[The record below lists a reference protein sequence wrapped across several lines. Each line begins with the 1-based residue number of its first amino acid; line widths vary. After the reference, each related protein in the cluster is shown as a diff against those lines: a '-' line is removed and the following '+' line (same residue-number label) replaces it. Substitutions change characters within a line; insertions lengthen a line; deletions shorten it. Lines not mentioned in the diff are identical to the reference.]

1 MDAREAL
8 QQLEREHQALLQF
21 VYLAPVGLVQVRSD
35 GEIVMLTTPRPEGR
49 GFCNPSSFMLGL
61 LLQARVV
68 PRGRC
73 SSLHSRRGRVPLRT
87 RSMSTASFA
96 DLLYLSDCCWA

>member
-35 GEIVMLTTPRPEGR
+35 GEM
-49 GFCNPSSFMLGL
+49 
-61 LLQARVV
+61 AR
-68 PRGRC
+68 
-73 SSLHSRRGRVPLRT
+73 S
-87 RSMSTASFA
+87 
-96 DLLYLSDCCWA
+96 

>member
-49 GFCNPSSFMLGL
+49 GF
-61 LLQARVV
+61 
-68 PRGRC
+68 
-73 SSLHSRRGRVPLRT
+73 
-87 RSMSTASFA
+87 
-96 DLLYLSDCCWA
+96 